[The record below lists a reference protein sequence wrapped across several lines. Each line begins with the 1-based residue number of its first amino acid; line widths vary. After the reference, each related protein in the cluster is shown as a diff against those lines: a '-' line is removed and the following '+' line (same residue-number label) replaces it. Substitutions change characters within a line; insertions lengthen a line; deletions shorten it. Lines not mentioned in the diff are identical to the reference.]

1 MTDRVRTYLDHNA
14 TAPLRAE
21 ARAAML
27 DALDAVGN
35 PSSIHAEGRAAR
47 GRIEAAR
54 DQVARLCGAS
64 SRDVVFTG
72 GATEAN
78 VTALTLGL
86 KTDGDP
92 RPFTHLL
99 ISAVEH
105 PSCLDG
111 ARVPKE
117 AQRILP
123 VDEEGLLSLTFLE
136 VELNKINEFGGRA
149 LVSVQAANSETGVIQ
164 PIPAISQ
171 MVHAQGG
178 LLHSDA
184 VQIAGRL
191 PLDQVAAGVDILTL
205 SAHKIGGPQ
214 GIGALIFKSGGL
226 SLQDRLIRG
235 GGQEKGARAG
245 TEGTALI
252 AGFGAACEVADS
264 VLEGEASRLAALR
277 DEAEAG
283 VQRLAPDA
291 VIFGK
296 NTRRLPNTLAFAI
309 PGLTAET
316 ALMAFDLAGVALSSG
331 SACSSGKVKRS
342 HVLDAMGVASDI
354 AKGALRVSF
363 GHSSSREDVIQFL
376 SACEDIVRKMKT
388 RSRAA

>member
-1 MTDRVRTYLDHNA
+1 MGGVRSYLDHNA
-14 TAPLRAE
+14 TSPLRPE
-21 ARAAML
+21 ARAAMI

-54 DQVARLCGAS
+54 DAVARLCGAS
-64 SRDVVFTG
+64 PRDVVFTS

-86 KTDGDP
+86 TTDGDA

-105 PSCLDG
+105 LSGLEG
-111 ARVPKE
+111 ARVAKE
-117 AQRILP
+117 AQRLLP
-123 VDEEGLLSLTFLE
+123 VDCNGRLALDQLEEE
-136 VELNKINEFGGRA
+136 INKINAIGGRA

-171 MVHAQGG
+171 RVHAQGG
-178 LLHSDA
+178 LLHCDA
-184 VQIAGRL
+184 VQVAGRL
-191 PLDQVAAGVDILTL
+191 PLDQVAAGADILTL
-205 SAHKIGGPQ
+205 SAHKLGGPQ
-214 GIGALIFKSGGL
+214 GMGALVLKSGGI

-245 TEGTALI
+245 TEGSALI
-252 AGFGAACEVADS
+252 AGFGAACVAAEAG
-264 VLEGEASRLAALR
+264 LEGETSRLAALR

-283 VQRLAPDA
+283 ILNHASDA

-296 NTRRLPNTLAFAI
+296 EASHLPNTLAFAI

-363 GHSSSREDVIQFL
+363 GYSSTREDVIRFL
-376 SACEDIVRKMKT
+376 SACEDIVRKMKKIG
-388 RSRAA
+388 RAHV

>member
-1 MTDRVRTYLDHNA
+1 MSGVRSYLDHNA

-105 PSCLDG
+105 PSGLDG
-111 ARVPKE
+111 ARVPKD

-123 VDEEGLLSLTFLE
+123 VDGEGLLNLTVLE
-136 VELNKINEFGGRA
+136 EELNKINTLGGRA
-149 LVSVQAANSETGVIQ
+149 LVSVQAANSETGVLQ

-184 VQIAGRL
+184 VQVAGRL
-191 PLDQVAAGVDILTL
+191 PLDQVAAGADILTL

-214 GIGALIFKSGGL
+214 GIGALVFKSGGV

-252 AGFGAACEVADS
+252 AGFGAACAAAEAA
-264 VLEGEASRLAALR
+264 LQGEAVRLAALR

-283 VQRLAPDA
+283 VLKLAHDA

-296 NTRRLPNTLAFAI
+296 NARHLPNTLAFAI

-363 GHSSSREDVIQFL
+363 GYSSSHEDVIRFL
-376 SACEDIVRKMKT
+376 SACEDILRKMKT
-388 RSRAA
+388 RTRAA

>member
-1 MTDRVRTYLDHNA
+1 MSGVRSYLDHNA

-47 GRIEAAR
+47 GRIETAR

-105 PSCLDG
+105 PSGLDG

-123 VDEEGLLSLTFLE
+123 VDGEGLLNLAILE
-136 VELNKINEFGGRA
+136 EELNKINVLGGRA

-184 VQIAGRL
+184 VQVAGRL
-191 PLDQVAAGVDILTL
+191 PLDQVAAGADILTL

-214 GIGALIFKSGGL
+214 GIGALVFKSGGV

-252 AGFGAACEVADS
+252 AGFGAACAAAETALHS
-264 VLEGEASRLAALR
+264 EAVRLVALR

-283 VQRLAPDA
+283 VLKLAPDT

-363 GHSSSREDVIQFL
+363 GYSSSRDDVIRFL

-388 RSRAA
+388 RTRAA

>member
-1 MTDRVRTYLDHNA
+1 MSGVRSYLDHNA

-35 PSSIHAEGRAAR
+35 PSSIHAEGRSAR

-64 SRDVVFTG
+64 ARDVVFTS

-92 RPFTHLL
+92 HPFTHLF

-105 PSCLDG
+105 PSGVEG
-111 ARVPKE
+111 ARAPKE
-117 AQRILP
+117 AQRILS
-123 VDEEGLLSLTFLE
+123 VDANGLLNLTDLE
-136 VELNKINEFGGRA
+136 EELNKINTLGGRA
-149 LVSVQAANSETGVIQ
+149 LVSVQTANSETGVIQ

-184 VQIAGRL
+184 VQVAGRL
-191 PLDQVAAGVDILTL
+191 PLDQVAAGADILTL

-214 GIGALIFKSGGL
+214 GIGALVFKSGVV

-252 AGFGAACEVADS
+252 AAFGAACAAA
-264 VLEGEASRLAALR
+264 EAAIESETARLASLR

-283 VQRLAPDA
+283 VLKLAPEA

-296 NTRRLPNTLAFAI
+296 NARRLPNTLSFAI

-354 AKGALRVSF
+354 AKGAVRVSF
-363 GHSSSREDVIQFL
+363 GYSSSNGDVIRFL

-388 RSRAA
+388 RTRAA

>member
-1 MTDRVRTYLDHNA
+1 MSGVRSYLDHNA
-14 TAPLRAE
+14 TAPMRAE
-21 ARAAML
+21 ARASML
-27 DALDAVGN
+27 AALDAVGN

-64 SRDVVFTG
+64 SRDVVFAS

-105 PSCLDG
+105 PSGLEG
-111 ARVPKE
+111 ARVPKD

-123 VDEEGLLSLTFLE
+123 VDGEGLLNLTILE
-136 VELNKINEFGGRA
+136 EELNKINALGGRA
-149 LVSVQAANSETGVIQ
+149 LVSIQAANSETGVIQ

-171 MVHAQGG
+171 IVHAHGG

-184 VQIAGRL
+184 VQVAGRL
-191 PLDQVAAGVDILTL
+191 PLDQVAAGADILTL

-214 GIGALIFKSGGL
+214 GIGALIFKSGGV

-252 AGFGAACEVADS
+252 AGFGAACMAAEA
-264 VLEGEASRLAALR
+264 VLEGEAVRLAALR

-283 VQRLAPDA
+283 VLNLAPDA

-296 NTRRLPNTLAFAI
+296 NAPRLPNTLAFAI

-363 GHSSSREDVIQFL
+363 GYSSSNEDVIRFL
-376 SACEDIVRKMKT
+376 SACEDILRKMKT
-388 RSRAA
+388 RTRAA